1 MFVQISTF
9 VVLVS
14 YNFDAINTQEKCRIK
29 RRHFT
34 TNLLLFEYYFNIL
47 SVEKV
52 LQKSLHSIYKIY
64 KIYYFTYCT
73 LLVLKTS
80 L

>member
-9 VVLVS
+9 VVLVF
-14 YNFDAINTQEKCRIK
+14 YNFDTINTQEKCRIK
-29 RRHFT
+29 RQHFT
-34 TNLLLFEYYFNIL
+34 ANLLLFEYYFNIL
-47 SVEKV
+47 NVEKV

-64 KIYYFTYCT
+64 NFTYCT
-73 LLVLKTS
+73 LLVLKRS